1 MRLGINPTP
10 RRNLWRQW
18 AAAMTVLPAR
28 LIVAGGAPPPPAAAP
43 AESASAQPP
52 LLPERPPAQPVA
64 PSQWPT
70 PGAAAARALTHTR
83 TRELESIPVNLRPG
97 GVANSRVA
105 TSN

>member
-1 MRLGINPTP
+1 MRLGITSIP

-18 AAAMTVLPAR
+18 AAAMPVLPAR
-28 LIVAGGAPPPPAAAP
+28 LIVAGSAPPPAAAP

-83 TRELESIPVNLRPG
+83 TREFESIPVNLRPG